1 MKPTKPSAAGMKLLH
16 RLADN
21 PVTSLGEHDGLVT
34 AAQNLLDAHY
44 VAAWGIQGGWRW
56 QIYEV
61 GWKALGASP
70 ETIRSKLKEQAE
82 FGRAWV
88 LAIEARTGFS
98 PQADLFGRA
107 A

>member
-1 MKPTKPSAAGMKLLH
+1 MKLLR

-21 PVTSLGEHDGLVT
+21 PITSLAEGDDIANG
-34 AAQNLLDAHY
+34 AQNLLDVHY
-44 VAAWGIQGGWRW
+44 VAAWGVKDGLRW
-56 QIYEV
+56 EIYEA

-70 ETIRSKLKEQAE
+70 ETIAAKLKEQAE

-98 PQADLFGRA
+98 PQADLFGA
-107 A
+107 AA